1 MLHPER
7 SDLRLTFGDSHPFV
21 ERDSY
26 SGAALFCAMASAS
39 VIDQGSAHQQR
50 GDAKEL
56 GSVLPTRILLIY
68 EPDIRLMN
76 QVGSLQRLPG
86 TLAP

>member
-1 MLHPER
+1 
-7 SDLRLTFGDSHPFV
+7 
-21 ERDSY
+21 
-26 SGAALFCAMASAS
+26 MASAS
-39 VIDQGSAHQQR
+39 VINKDPAHQLR

-56 GSVLPTRILLIY
+56 GPVLPTRVLLIY